1 MKTIV
6 LSLSLLGSLGLANT
20 SRVFAAEPSPSRGR
34 VLILKNEHTLE
45 GDVERIGDRY
55 RVRRAGGE
63 TWVPGNE
70 ALGVAASLR
79 DAYAFLR
86 ARANGDDADERLRLA
101 NWCRLHGLREQAL
114 AELRAAEQLR
124 PDDIHTKRLMQYL
137 KQETSA
143 LAGPK
148 TVAPKSEPRTG
159 DSLPPVELTTECL
172 SLFSTRVQP
181 ILMNTC
187 ASCHATGRGGKFRL
201 TQVYDDSPGNR
212 RTLEQNL
219 AAALAEINLGQ
230 PEASRLLT
238 KAISDHAHTG
248 QAPIKDRKDTP
259 YRTLEKWV
267 KLTVETN
274 PQLRDLQPTS
284 EKPAPATVSEKR
296 AAVGESKTAW
306 GADAHPPES
315 VGVPAPPGPVPV
327 SRTTPAQPPPPP
339 PVTRADPYDP
349 EPFNQ
354 QAHPETGKPAPGK

>member
-20 SRVFAAEPSPSRGR
+20 SMVFAAEPSPSRGR

-45 GDVERIGDRY
+45 GDVERVGDRY

-63 TWVPGNE
+63 TWVPSNE
-70 ALGVAASLR
+70 ALGVAASLP

-86 ARANGDDADERLRLA
+86 TRANVDDADERLRLA

-137 KQETSA
+137 QQESRTPG
-143 LAGPK
+143 GPK
-148 TVAPKSEPRTG
+148 PVAAKTEPRAS
-159 DSLPPVELTTECL
+159 DLPPVEVTTECL
-172 SLFSTRVQP
+172 SLFATRVQP

-187 ASCHATGRGGKFRL
+187 ARCHATGHGGKFRL
-201 TQVYDDSPGNR
+201 TQVYDDTPGNR

-219 AAALAEINLGQ
+219 AAVLAEINLGQ
-230 PEASRLLT
+230 PEVSRLLT
-238 KAISDHAHTG
+238 KAVSDHAHTG

-267 KLTVETN
+267 KLTVENN
-274 PQLRDLQPTS
+274 PQLRDLQPAS
-284 EKPAPATVSEKR
+284 EKSVPSAASDKRPAS
-296 AAVGESKTAW
+296 GESKTAW
-306 GADAHPPES
+306 GADAHPPAS

-339 PVTRADPYDP
+339 PFTPADPYDP

-354 QAHPETGKPAPGK
+354 QAHPEAGKPAPGK

>member
-6 LSLSLLGSLGLANT
+6 LFLSLLGSLRLAST
-20 SRVFAAEPSPSRGR
+20 SMVFAVDPSPSRGR

-45 GDVERIGDRY
+45 GDVERVGDRY
-55 RVRRAGGE
+55 RVRRSGGE
-63 TWVPGNE
+63 TWVPSNE
-70 ALGVAASLR
+70 ALGVAASLP
-79 DAYAFLR
+79 DAYSFLR
-86 ARANGDDADERLRLA
+86 ARANVDDADERLRLA
-101 NWCRLHGLREQAL
+101 NWCRLHGLREQAM

-137 KQETSA
+137 KQEASA

-148 TVAPKSEPRTG
+148 PVAPKIEPRTS
-159 DSLPPVELTTECL
+159 DSLPSVEVTTECL
-172 SLFSTRVQP
+172 SLFATRVQP

-219 AAALAEINLGQ
+219 AAVLAEINLGQ

-238 KAISDHAHTG
+238 KAVSDHAHTG
-248 QAPIKDRKDTP
+248 QAPIKDRKDPP

-267 KLTVETN
+267 KLTVESN
-274 PQLRDLQPTS
+274 PQLRDSQPAS
-284 EKPAPATVSEKR
+284 EKSVPSTASEKR
-296 AAVGESKTAW
+296 PAAVESKTTW
-306 GADAHPPES
+306 GADSRPPES
-315 VGVPAPPGPVPV
+315 VGVPTTPGPVPV
-327 SRTTPAQPPPPP
+327 SRTTPASPPSPPPATP
-339 PVTRADPYDP
+339 ADPYDP